1 MKTSHPQPCPSCK
14 LRYQCVCPY
23 LPNTSATFHI
33 ALVMH
38 QNELA
43 RDTNTGHW
51 LDKSFNNATTHLWQR
66 TSPCQE
72 LVSLIETGDFEAYL
86 LFPKPNSLNSKA
98 LQTRQKHS
106 NKRPLFI
113 VLDGTWQEVRKMLRQ
128 TAWLNNLPTIT
139 LTPSTDSTY
148 HLRRNQAKGN
158 LCTLEVGCQL
168 LTELGYNEDAR
179 QLLDF
184 LNHYTLAFKADK
196 SGHSLKTNHQE

>member
-1 MKTSHPQPCPSCK
+1 
-14 LRYQCVCPY
+14 
-23 LPNTSATFHI
+23 
-33 ALVMH
+33 
-38 QNELA
+38 
-43 RDTNTGHW
+43 
-51 LDKSFNNATTHLWQR
+51 
-66 TSPCQE
+66 
-72 LVSLIETGDFEAYL
+72 
-86 LFPKPNSLNSKA
+86 
-98 LQTRQKHS
+98 
-106 NKRPLFI
+106 
-113 VLDGTWQEVRKMLRQ
+113 MLRQ

-179 QLLDF
+179 LLLDF